1 MKFGDELLEDGC
13 YFVRHD
19 IKEPVTTVDNN
30 LVQSCFRIVDS
41 FLKDYIETEVK
52 KVSTDKVDNLLSM
65 IGQIFSFAIIWSI
78 GCTTNLEGRKKF
90 NVFMREKLTKL
101 GV

>member
-1 MKFGDELLEDGC
+1 MEPESLGLSPYFISWLNTLPPKVNENEGIYTQFKKFGDELLEDGC

-30 LVQSCFRIVDS
+30 LIQSLFRIVDT

-52 KVSTDKVDNLLSM
+52 KVTPDKVEDLLSM
-65 IGQIFSFAIIWSI
+65 TS
-78 GCTTNLEGRKKF
+78 
-90 NVFMREKLTKL
+90 
-101 GV
+101 